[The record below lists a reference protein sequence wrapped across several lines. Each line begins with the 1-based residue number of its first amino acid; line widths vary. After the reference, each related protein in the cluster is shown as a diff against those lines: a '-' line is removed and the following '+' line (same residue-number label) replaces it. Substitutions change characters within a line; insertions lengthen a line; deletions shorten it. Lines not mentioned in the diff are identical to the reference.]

1 MIVANR
7 FDQQY
12 FALLANRIRD
22 RDPDAFAELYDA
34 TNKMLYR
41 RINYF
46 LHDPEDAQDAM
57 QEVYMSV
64 YKNIK
69 NLKLDRLLVPWMLQ
83 ITYHICCDYARQAK
97 ARQDFSAELLDAT
110 ASSGIQD
117 DPYRLASDRDAWK
130 QVRVYLTRRTVKER
144 QAFLLRYEN
153 GLKLEEIADFMGVSL
168 ATVKRYIAAVRE
180 GLRKEMAHLRP

>member
-1 MIVANR
+1 MASS

-12 FALLANRIRD
+12 FALLASRIRE

-41 RINYF
+41 RISYF
-46 LHDPEDAQDAM
+46 LHDSDDAQDAM

-64 YKNIK
+64 YKNIR

-83 ITYHICCDYARQAK
+83 ITYHICCDFAREAK
-97 ARQDFSAELLDAT
+97 ARQDFSAELIDAT
-110 ASSGIQD
+110 SSGYQD
-117 DPYRLASDRDAWK
+117 DPYRLANDRDAWK
-130 QVRVYLTRRTVKER
+130 QVNAFLARRPFKER

-168 ATVKRYIAAVRE
+168 ATVKRYITAVRE
-180 GLRKEMAHLRP
+180 SLKAELAHLRP